1 MIVLSAPFD
10 HKHRLTTAV
19 LCAFRLHGYIL
30 ANLYP
35 FSILRSFRSSH
46 KRCVKFCNMLI
57 FEVRNF
63 YPLVQL
69 ASFRISPCRLPRLLV
84 QSTRCY
90 APYRRRRIWLSERLP
105 DLKQDPARCLLHCR
119 QMPRGL
125 TNAMTCVAGETLTMK
140 LRFALKQIK
149 EHYFIMLLPAVVFIE
164 SNLYWTTSLSNP
176 TRTYWDR
183 SAARK
188 QVHSNTCW

>member
-19 LCAFRLHGYIL
+19 LCTFRLHGYIL

-84 QSTRCY
+84 RSTRCY
-90 APYRRRRIWLSERLP
+90 APRRIEGGEFDYLSDCQISSKIQP
-105 DLKQDPARCLLHCR
+105 DACCTVDRC
-119 QMPRGL
+119 RGGSR
-125 TNAMTCVAGETLTMK
+125 M
-140 LRFALKQIK
+140 Q
-149 EHYFIMLLPAVVFIE
+149 
-164 SNLYWTTSLSNP
+164 
-176 TRTYWDR
+176 
-183 SAARK
+183 
-188 QVHSNTCW
+188 